1 MEQMVNQVLLLK
13 SEKLTVSLIGSL
25 MTKIQVIL

>member
-1 MEQMVNQVLLLK
+1 MEQMVNQVLLLR
-13 SEKLTVSLIGSL
+13 SEKLTVLLIGSL